1 MNDKYIIDKSNTH
14 KDRRDVQLYTAVV
27 FGLGKLHIIAQ
38 RGTAHV
44 LKGGGVAARFILV
57 TRSTYFTSIQNMK

>member
-44 LKGGGVAARFILV
+44 LKGGLRLGLFLLPDQHILHP
-57 TRSTYFTSIQNMK
+57 FKI